1 MMDHTILESF
11 LRQDEKFR
19 ILFRELGSGTAVH
32 AYLITGE
39 KGTGKKTLAGLMA
52 EALLCTSD
60 ITRPC
65 GACRNCVLCE
75 KGEHPDLTVI
85 EKGNP
90 IAPGVRKDRT
100 TIPVEDIRE
109 MIRLCGIRSS
119 AGNRRAVLI
128 RDADKMTVQA
138 QNCLLKT
145 LEEPPSDTYIIL
157 TTDHPESILTTISSR
172 CRPIRTGAFEDEYIL
187 SVLEKQHV
195 SRTRAADAVS
205 LSGGSVGKALEL
217 ASDDDYWKMREEVA
231 DIFFRTTSRSEILK
245 ISNAWK
251 DRKQDADTLLSILE
265 SLVAMLTD
273 ARYGTTPKTDL
284 SAFPEQW
291 RRFSANASCDRFVLL
306 ADTIS
311 AARKQLQ
318 FSTNF
323 QAVLEKIIFTF
334 TGEGSKW
341 LQL

>member
-1 MMDHTILESF
+1 MMDHTILDSF
-11 LRQDEKFR
+11 LRQDEKYR
-19 ILFRELGSGTAVH
+19 ILFSELGNGTAVH

-52 EALLCTSD
+52 ETLLCSSD
-60 ITRPC
+60 GIRPC
-65 GACRNCVLCE
+65 GICRNCMLAE

-109 MIRLCGIRSS
+109 MIRLCSIRSS
-119 AGNRRAVLI
+119 GGNRRAILI
-128 RDADKMTVQA
+128 RDAEKMTVQA

-157 TTDHPESILTTISSR
+157 TTDHPESILTTITSR
-172 CRPIRTGAFEDEYIL
+172 CRPVRTGAFEDEYIL
-187 SVLEKQHV
+187 SVLEKHHV
-195 SRTRAADAVS
+195 SGIRAADAVS

-217 ASDDDYWKMREEVA
+217 ASDDAYWKTREEVA
-231 DIFFRTTSRSEILK
+231 DIFFSTTSRSEILK

-251 DRKQDADTLLSILE
+251 DRKQDAETLLSILE
-265 SLVAMLTD
+265 SLVGILTE
-273 ARYGTTPKTDL
+273 ARYGSKPKTDL

-291 RRFSANASCDRFVLL
+291 RRFSANASDDRFIMLM
-306 ADTIS
+306 DTIS
-311 AARKQLQ
+311 TARKQLQ

-334 TGEGSKW
+334 TGEGNKW
-341 LQL
+341 LQS